1 MCIKIDAAIP
11 FFLYPP
17 PASNVDRVQTVGQGR
32 VGTGQHLF
40 VLYWTGKLPLDT
52 SAWTAFQ
59 EGGMRTQI
67 ISLAQVACCK
77 FIRQWGT
84 SGMHADIKHGE
95 VDGLMTFRARPE
107 QEEASPL

>member
-1 MCIKIDAAIP
+1 LIEYRQSVKAVLEPVNTC
-11 FFLYPP
+11 
-17 PASNVDRVQTVGQGR
+17 
-32 VGTGQHLF
+32 F
-40 VLYWTGKLPLDT
+40 VLYWTRKLLLDT

-67 ISLAQVACCK
+67 KSLAQVACLK

-95 VDGLMTFRARPE
+95 VSDLMTFSRPTRAGGSLTALRL
-107 QEEASPL
+107 SN